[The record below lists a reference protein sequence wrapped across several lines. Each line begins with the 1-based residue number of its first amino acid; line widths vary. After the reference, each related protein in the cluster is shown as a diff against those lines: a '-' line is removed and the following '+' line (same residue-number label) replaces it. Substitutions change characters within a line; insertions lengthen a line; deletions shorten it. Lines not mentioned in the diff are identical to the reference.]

1 MAEINSQ
8 FDHFLTESFEA
19 VSQSSQYDSTR
30 ICQNTEQIEH
40 DQLKRNYTF
49 WKGNFGKLSVVS
61 KYEPVRAESFPM

>member
-1 MAEINSQ
+1 MNHSFELVLFSELVKWLCTMAEINSQ

-40 DQLKRNYTF
+40 DQLKQNYTF
-49 WKGNFGKLSVVS
+49 
-61 KYEPVRAESFPM
+61 